1 MFTGIVETLGRVGRL
16 ETAGDGR
23 RLRVAVP
30 DDPGWRLGLGESVAV
45 SGVCLTVVDAPAG
58 ELAFDL
64 AEETLR
70 VTTLGGLGVGDP
82 VNLERPLRF
91 DGRLGG
97 HLVLGHVDGVGRV
110 AAVRPEGEG
119 ARVEVEV
126 PAGLRPLL
134 IPKGSV
140 TIDGVSLTV
149 AALEAEAF
157 AVALIPH
164 TLAVTTLGRRRPG
177 DPVNLEMDV
186 IGKYVRGFVQQW
198 QDWQQSPQ
206 PDAARRDS

>member
-1 MFTGIVETLGRVGRL
+1 MFTGLVEALGRVGAV
-16 ETAGDGR
+16 ETVGSGR

-30 DDPGWRLGLGESVAV
+30 EEPAWRLELGESVAV
-45 SGVCLTVVDAPAG
+45 SGVCLTVVEAG
-58 ELAFDL
+58 PGRLSFDL

-70 VTTLGGLGVGDP
+70 VTTLGELGAGDP

-97 HLVLGHVDGVGRV
+97 HLVLGHVDGIGKVTGI
-110 AAVRPEGEG
+110 RPEGDG
-119 ARVEVEV
+119 VWLEVEA
-126 PAGLRPLL
+126 PRGLRPLL

-140 TIDGVSLTV
+140 TVDGVSLTV
-149 AALEAEAF
+149 AGLEESVF

-164 TLAVTTLGRRRPG
+164 TLAVTTLGRRRTG

-186 IGKYVRGFVQQW
+186 IGKYVRGFMEEWERQG
-198 QDWQQSPQ
+198 
-206 PDAARRDS
+206 AARRMS

>member
-1 MFTGIVETLGRVGRL
+1 MFTGIVETLGRVGAA
-16 ETAGDGR
+16 ETVGGGR
-23 RLRVAVP
+23 RLGVTVP
-30 DDPGWRLGLGESVAV
+30 EEPGWRLSQGESVAV
-45 SGVCLTVVDAPAG
+45 SGVCLTVVDAAPG
-58 ELAFDL
+58 RLAFDL

-70 VTTLGGLGVGDP
+70 VTTLGGLAVGDP

-110 AAVRPEGEG
+110 VAVHPEGEG
-119 ARVEVEV
+119 VRVEIEV
-126 PAGLRPLL
+126 PRRLRPLL

-140 TIDGVSLTV
+140 TVDGVSLTV
-149 AALEAEAF
+149 AGLDGDVI

-164 TLAVTTLGRRRPG
+164 TLAVTTLGQRRPG

-186 IGKYVRGFVQQW
+186 IGKYVRGFVEQW
-198 QDWQQSPQ
+198 QQEEPQ
-206 PDAARRDS
+206 GVARRRS